1 MRESDITLGQF
12 WQALKMHLFV
22 YWQLQCRVGMFVMC
36 CVQIGLLTFL
46 LISTTATTTNDDDDV
61 LSRLDYCNSVLVG
74 LPACFIQRLQSV
86 QNAAVGSFT
95 ALDVPS
101 TLQTLWSA
109 FTGYAYKNESSL
121 KLLFWHIE
129 QCTHCTTLSVVGVHS
144 CRWCEHTSQVKI
156 VVYRPTHCAVTP
168 LVYSRSEGLHGRQCL
183 HLERSAGGCDLRSIT
198 AGVQTTPED
207 SSVPPQLS
215 EHMCYLK
222 LCFPSLTMVLPVF
235 FILRPL

>member
-1 MRESDITLGQF
+1 
-12 WQALKMHLFV
+12 MHLFV

-101 TLQTLWSA
+101 TLQTL
-109 FTGYAYKNESSL
+109 
-121 KLLFWHIE
+121 
-129 QCTHCTTLSVVGVHS
+129 
-144 CRWCEHTSQVKI
+144 
-156 VVYRPTHCAVTP
+156 
-168 LVYSRSEGLHGRQCL
+168 
-183 HLERSAGGCDLRSIT
+183 
-198 AGVQTTPED
+198 
-207 SSVPPQLS
+207 
-215 EHMCYLK
+215 
-222 LCFPSLTMVLPVF
+222 
-235 FILRPL
+235 